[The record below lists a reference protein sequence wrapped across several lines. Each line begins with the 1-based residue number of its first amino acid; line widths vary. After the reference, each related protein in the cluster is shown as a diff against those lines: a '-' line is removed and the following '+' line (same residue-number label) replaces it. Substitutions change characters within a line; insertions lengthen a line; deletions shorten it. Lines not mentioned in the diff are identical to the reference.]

1 MAGPY
6 TAIRVLDFS
15 RDMAG
20 RYATMIMADMGAEVI
35 RVESPDAVS
44 KESTQSNRLFDRGK
58 KSIFLDLSTPDGI
71 TNLTNLLK
79 SADMLFETWLVSEAK
94 SAFLDYETV
103 SKINPFL
110 IYCSIPPYGDT
121 GPMAETPGDDGTV
134 GAFTGIHEGQGGET
148 GTPLFVRLPLVS
160 YGTAFSICLAGSSAL
175 LERNQSGMGQ
185 KVVVPLYSGSAIIQ
199 ATSFIDGVNVPAPR
213 KRPASASGGLP
224 TYRLY
229 KCINDEWL
237 FMACGTNVFWN
248 KMCITL
254 EQYEF
259 LEDKRFLNAPWGI
272 SMDDWHVIS
281 EVLEPLFASNTRDH
295 WLKVLRDGDVPC
307 GPAETREWFR
317 NHPQAIYNGMMV
329 TIEDPILGT
338 TEQPAPPIEMSES
351 APKIQ
356 GPAPIPGS
364 TDIANVSGRKPNLPS
379 TGARKSHPLEGLK
392 IIDLTGYIAGSYGT
406 RLLAN
411 LGAEVLKIESF
422 AGDGFRQNSA
432 AFQGWNQG
440 KQGMILN
447 LKEPEGL
454 AIFHDLVKDADIV
467 AENFRGGIA
476 KRLEVDYE
484 DLCKINPSLIYSTVT
499 GYGSSGPSSHLPT
512 FDPLIQAQGG
522 AMRDQGGDGDPVFLR
537 IAASDYSS
545 AILSAFAMV
554 SALYH
559 RDRTGNGQ
567 RVEISLVNSAF
578 AYQAAEYFEYPG
590 KKENPRLGTVG
601 HSADY
606 RLYQTSD
613 GWIFLSCKE
622 PAEWLKMCRALGID
636 NLFRYSD
643 TSLRIQEDAQ
653 LNTRLES
660 IFACGTVS
668 EWILTLRK
676 YGVKCSESQSI
687 TRIHDQPQAQAL
699 GLLTTDMAFGNLG
712 EIRVMGIPF
721 QFSRTPGKLDI
732 PAPDHGEHTDTVL
745 GSLGFNSSQIFDF
758 RERQIVG

>member
-1 MAGPY
+1 
-6 TAIRVLDFS
+6 
-15 RDMAG
+15 MAG
-20 RYATMIMADMGAEVI
+20 RYATMMMADMGAEVI
-35 RVESPDAVS
+35 RVESPDAVAN
-44 KESTQSNRLFDRGK
+44 ESNRSNRLFDRGK
-58 KSIFLDLSTPDGI
+58 KSIFLDLSSPEGMI
-71 TNLTNLLK
+71 RLTDILK

-110 IYCSIPPYGDT
+110 IYCSTPPYGDT
-121 GPMAETPGDDGTV
+121 GPMAEIPGDDGTV

-160 YGTAFSICLAGSSAL
+160 YGTAFSICLAGASAL
-175 LERNQSGMGQ
+175 LERNQSGIGQ
-185 KVVVPLYSGSAIIQ
+185 NVTVPLYSGSAIIQ

-213 KRPASASGGLP
+213 KRPPSASGGLP

-229 KCINDEWL
+229 KCSDDWL
-237 FMACGTNVFWN
+237 FMACGNNVFWN
-248 KMCITL
+248 KMCIAL

-259 LEDKRFLNAPWGI
+259 LEDERFTNAPWGI

-281 EVLEPLFASNTRDH
+281 EVLEPLFASNTREH
-295 WLKVLRDGDVPC
+295 WLKVLHDGDVPC
-307 GPAETREWFR
+307 GPAETREWFK
-317 NHPQAIYNGMMV
+317 NHPQAIYNGMMATV
-329 TIEDPILGT
+329 EDPILGL
-338 TEQPAPPIEMSES
+338 TEQPGPPIEMSES
-351 APKIQ
+351 VPAIQ

-364 TDIANVSGRKPNLPS
+364 TNVINVSEKSPNVPS
-379 TGARKSHPLEGLK
+379 PGTSKNHPLEGIK

-447 LKEPEGL
+447 LKDPEGL

-476 KRLEVDYE
+476 KRLKVDYE
-484 DLCKINPSLIYSTVT
+484 DLQKINPSLIYSTVT

-537 IAASDYSS
+537 VAASDYSS
-545 AILSAFAMV
+545 AILSAFGMV

-567 RVEISLVNSAF
+567 RVEVSLVNSAF
-578 AYQAAEYFEYPG
+578 AYQAAEYFDYPG
-590 KKENPRLGTVG
+590 KKDETRLGSVG

-606 RLYQTSD
+606 RLYKASD

-622 PAEWLKMCRALGID
+622 PSEWLKMCKALGQD
-636 NLFRYSD
+636 NLSMYSD
-643 TSLRIQEDAQ
+643 VSIRIQADTQ
-653 LNTRLES
+653 LNPWLEA
-660 IFACGTVS
+660 IFATGTVS
-668 EWILTLRK
+668 KWITTLRSHD
-676 YGVKCSESQSI
+676 VKCSESQSI
-687 TRIHDQPQAQAL
+687 TRIHKEPQAQAL
-699 GLLTTDMAFGNLG
+699 GLLTTDMAFGELG
-712 EIRVMGIPF
+712 EIRTMGIPF
-721 QFSRTPGKLDI
+721 QFSRTSGKLDI
-732 PAPDHGEHTDTVL
+732 PAPDHGEHTDEIL
-745 GSLGFNSSQIFDF
+745 DSLGFDNTQIFDF
-758 RERQIVG
+758 RERGIVG

>member
-1 MAGPY
+1 
-6 TAIRVLDFS
+6 
-15 RDMAG
+15 
-20 RYATMIMADMGAEVI
+20 
-35 RVESPDAVS
+35 
-44 KESTQSNRLFDRGK
+44 
-58 KSIFLDLSTPDGI
+58 
-71 TNLTNLLK
+71 
-79 SADMLFETWLVSEAK
+79 
-94 SAFLDYETV
+94 
-103 SKINPFL
+103 
-110 IYCSIPPYGDT
+110 
-121 GPMAETPGDDGTV
+121 
-134 GAFTGIHEGQGGET
+134 
-148 GTPLFVRLPLVS
+148 
-160 YGTAFSICLAGSSAL
+160 
-175 LERNQSGMGQ
+175 
-185 KVVVPLYSGSAIIQ
+185 
-199 ATSFIDGVNVPAPR
+199 
-213 KRPASASGGLP
+213 
-224 TYRLY
+224 
-229 KCINDEWL
+229 
-237 FMACGTNVFWN
+237 
-248 KMCITL
+248 
-254 EQYEF
+254 
-259 LEDKRFLNAPWGI
+259 
-272 SMDDWHVIS
+272 
-281 EVLEPLFASNTRDH
+281 
-295 WLKVLRDGDVPC
+295 
-307 GPAETREWFR
+307 
-317 NHPQAIYNGMMV
+317 
-329 TIEDPILGT
+329 
-338 TEQPAPPIEMSES
+338 
-351 APKIQ
+351 
-356 GPAPIPGS
+356 
-364 TDIANVSGRKPNLPS
+364 
-379 TGARKSHPLEGLK
+379 
-392 IIDLTGYIAGSYGT
+392 
-406 RLLAN
+406 
-411 LGAEVLKIESF
+411 
-422 AGDGFRQNSA
+422 
-432 AFQGWNQG
+432 
-440 KQGMILN
+440 MILN

-636 NLFRYSD
+636 NLSRYSD

>member
-6 TAIRVLDFS
+6 TDIRVLDFS

-20 RYATMIMADMGAEVI
+20 RYATMMMADMGAEVI

-44 KESTQSNRLFDRGK
+44 NESNQSNRLFDRGK
-58 KSIFLDLSTPDGI
+58 KSIFLDLSSPEGMTR
-71 TNLTNLLK
+71 LTDILK

-110 IYCSIPPYGDT
+110 IYCSTPPYGDT
-121 GPMAETPGDDGTV
+121 GPMAEIPGDDGTV

-160 YGTAFSICLAGSSAL
+160 YGTAFSICLAGASAL
-175 LERNQSGMGQ
+175 LERNQSGIGQ
-185 KVVVPLYSGSAIIQ
+185 NVTVPLYSGSAIIQ

-229 KCINDEWL
+229 KCSDDWL
-237 FMACGTNVFWN
+237 FMACGNNVFWN
-248 KMCITL
+248 KMCIAL

-259 LEDKRFLNAPWGI
+259 LEDERFTNAPWGI

-281 EVLEPLFASNTRDH
+281 EVLEPLFGSNTREH

-307 GPAETREWFR
+307 GPAETREWFK
-317 NHPQAIYNGMMV
+317 NHPQAIYNGMMTTV
-329 TIEDPILGT
+329 EDPLLGL
-338 TEQPAPPIEMSES
+338 TEQPGPPIEMSES
-351 APKIQ
+351 VPAIQ

-364 TDIANVSGRKPNLPS
+364 TNVINVSEKSPNVPS
-379 TGARKSHPLEGLK
+379 PGTSKNHPLEGIK

-447 LKEPEGL
+447 LKDPEGL
-454 AIFHDLVKDADIV
+454 AIVHDLVQDADIV

-476 KRLEVDYE
+476 KRLKVDYE
-484 DLCKINPSLIYSTVT
+484 DLRKINPSLIYSTVT

-537 IAASDYSS
+537 VAASDYSS
-545 AILSAFAMV
+545 AILSAFGMV

-567 RVEISLVNSAF
+567 RVEVSLVNSAF
-578 AYQAAEYFEYPG
+578 AYQAAEYFDYPG
-590 KKENPRLGTVG
+590 KKDETRLGSVG
-601 HSADY
+601 NSADY
-606 RLYQTSD
+606 RLYKASD

-622 PAEWLKMCRALGID
+622 PSEWLKMCKALGED
-636 NLFRYSD
+636 NLSMYSD
-643 TSLRIQEDAQ
+643 VSIRIQSDTQ
-653 LNTRLES
+653 LNTWLEA
-660 IFACGTVS
+660 IFATGTVS
-668 EWILTLRK
+668 KWITTLRSHD
-676 YGVKCSESQSI
+676 VKCSESQSI
-687 TRIHDQPQAQAL
+687 TRIHKEPQAEAL
-699 GLLTTDMAFGNLG
+699 GLLTTDMAFGELG
-712 EIRVMGIPF
+712 EIRAMGIPF
-721 QFSRTPGKLDI
+721 QFSRTSGKLDI
-732 PAPDHGEHTDTVL
+732 PAPDHGEHTDEIL
-745 GSLGFNSSQIFDF
+745 DSLGFDNTQIFDF
-758 RERQIVG
+758 RERGIVG

>member
-6 TAIRVLDFS
+6 TDIRVLDFS

-20 RYATMIMADMGAEVI
+20 RYATMMMADMGAEVI

-44 KESTQSNRLFDRGK
+44 NESNQSNRLFDRGK
-58 KSIFLDLSTPDGI
+58 KSIFLDLSSPEGMI
-71 TNLTNLLK
+71 RLTDILK
-79 SADMLFETWLVSEAK
+79 SADMLFETWLLSEAK

-110 IYCSIPPYGDT
+110 IYCSTPPYGDT
-121 GPMAETPGDDGTV
+121 GPMAESPGDDGTV
-134 GAFTGIHEGQGGET
+134 GAFTGIHEGQGGEP

-160 YGTAFSICLAGSSAL
+160 YGTAFSICLAGASAL
-175 LERNQSGMGQ
+175 LERNQSGIGQ
-185 KVVVPLYSGSAIIQ
+185 NVTVPLYSGSAIIQ

-229 KCINDEWL
+229 KCSDDWL
-237 FMACGTNVFWN
+237 FMACGNNVFWN
-248 KMCITL
+248 KMCIAL

-259 LEDKRFLNAPWGI
+259 LEDERFTNAPWGI

-281 EVLEPLFASNTRDH
+281 EVLEPLFGSNTREH

-307 GPAETREWFR
+307 GPAETREWFK
-317 NHPQAIYNGMMV
+317 NHPQAIYNRMMTTV
-329 TIEDPILGT
+329 EDPILGL
-338 TEQPAPPIEMSES
+338 TEQPGPPIEMSES
-351 APKIQ
+351 VPAIQ

-364 TDIANVSGRKPNLPS
+364 TSVINVSEKSPNVPS
-379 TGARKSHPLEGLK
+379 PGTSKNHPLEGIK

-447 LKEPEGL
+447 LKDPEGL
-454 AIFHDLVKDADIV
+454 AIFHDLVKDSDIV

-476 KRLEVDYE
+476 KRLKVDYE
-484 DLCKINPSLIYSTVT
+484 DLRKINPSLIYSTVT

-537 IAASDYSS
+537 VAASDYSS
-545 AILSAFAMV
+545 AILSAFGMV

-567 RVEISLVNSAF
+567 RVEVSLVNSAF
-578 AYQAAEYFEYPG
+578 AYQAAEYFDYPG
-590 KKENPRLGTVG
+590 KKDQTRLGSVG

-606 RLYQTSD
+606 RLYKASD

-622 PAEWLKMCRALGID
+622 PSEWLKMSKALGED
-636 NLFRYSD
+636 NLSMYSD
-643 TSLRIQEDAQ
+643 VSKRIQADTH
-653 LNTRLES
+653 LNTWLEA
-660 IFACGTVS
+660 IFATGTVS
-668 EWILTLRK
+668 KWITTLRNHD
-676 YGVKCSESQSI
+676 VKCSESQSI
-687 TRIHDQPQAQAL
+687 TRIHKEPQAEAL
-699 GLLTTDMAFGNLG
+699 GLLTTDMAFGELG
-712 EIRVMGIPF
+712 EIRAMGIPF
-721 QFSRTPGKLDI
+721 QFSRTSGKLDI
-732 PAPDHGEHTDTVL
+732 PAPDHGEHTDEIL
-745 GSLGFNSSQIFDF
+745 DSLGFDSTQIFDF
-758 RERQIVG
+758 RERGIVG

>member
-6 TAIRVLDFS
+6 TDIRVLDFS

-20 RYATMIMADMGAEVI
+20 RYATMMMADMGAEVI

-44 KESTQSNRLFDRGK
+44 NESNQSNRLFDRGK
-58 KSIFLDLSTPDGI
+58 KSIFLDLSSPEGMI
-71 TNLTNLLK
+71 RLTDILK
-79 SADMLFETWLVSEAK
+79 SADMLFETWLLSEAK

-110 IYCSIPPYGDT
+110 IYCSTPPYGDT
-121 GPMAETPGDDGTV
+121 GPMAEIPGDDGTV

-160 YGTAFSICLAGSSAL
+160 YGTAFSICLAGASAL
-175 LERNQSGMGQ
+175 LERNQSGIGQ
-185 KVVVPLYSGSAIIQ
+185 NVTVPLYSGSAIIQ

-229 KCINDEWL
+229 KCSDDWL
-237 FMACGTNVFWN
+237 FMACGNNVFWN
-248 KMCITL
+248 KMCIAL

-259 LEDKRFLNAPWGI
+259 LEDERFTNAPWGI

-281 EVLEPLFASNTRDH
+281 EVLEPLFGSNTREH

-307 GPAETREWFR
+307 GPAETREWFK
-317 NHPQAIYNGMMV
+317 NHPQAIYNGMMTTV
-329 TIEDPILGT
+329 EDPILGL
-338 TEQPAPPIEMSES
+338 TEQPGPPIEMSES
-351 APKIQ
+351 VPAIQ

-364 TDIANVSGRKPNLPS
+364 TSVINVSEKSPNVPS
-379 TGARKSHPLEGLK
+379 PGTSKNHPLEGIK

-447 LKEPEGL
+447 LKDPEGL
-454 AIFHDLVKDADIV
+454 AIFHDLVKDSDIV

-476 KRLEVDYE
+476 KRLKVDYE
-484 DLCKINPSLIYSTVT
+484 DLRKINPSLIYSTVT

-537 IAASDYSS
+537 VAASDYSS
-545 AILSAFAMV
+545 AILSAFGMV

-567 RVEISLVNSAF
+567 RVEVSLVNSAF
-578 AYQAAEYFEYPG
+578 AYQAAEYFDYPG
-590 KKENPRLGTVG
+590 KKDQARLGSVG

-606 RLYQTSD
+606 RLYKASD

-622 PAEWLKMCRALGID
+622 PSEWLKMSKALGED
-636 NLFRYSD
+636 NLSMYSD
-643 TSLRIQEDAQ
+643 VSKRIQADTH
-653 LNTRLES
+653 LNTWLEA
-660 IFACGTVS
+660 IFATGTVS
-668 EWILTLRK
+668 KWITTLRNHD
-676 YGVKCSESQSI
+676 VKCSESQSI
-687 TRIHDQPQAQAL
+687 TRIHKEPQAEAL
-699 GLLTTDMAFGNLG
+699 GLLTTDMAFGELG
-712 EIRVMGIPF
+712 EIRAMGIPF
-721 QFSRTPGKLDI
+721 QFSRTSGKLDI
-732 PAPDHGEHTDTVL
+732 PAPDHGEHTDEIL
-745 GSLGFNSSQIFDF
+745 DSLGFDSTQIFDF
-758 RERQIVG
+758 RERGIVG

>member
-1 MAGPY
+1 
-6 TAIRVLDFS
+6 
-15 RDMAG
+15 MAG
-20 RYATMIMADMGAEVI
+20 RYATMMMADMGAEVI
-35 RVESPDAVS
+35 RVESPDAVAN
-44 KESTQSNRLFDRGK
+44 ESNRSNRLFDRGK
-58 KSIFLDLSTPDGI
+58 KSIFLDLSSPEGMTR
-71 TNLTNLLK
+71 LTDILK

-110 IYCSIPPYGDT
+110 IYCSTPPYGDT
-121 GPMAETPGDDGTV
+121 GPMAEIPGDDGTV

-160 YGTAFSICLAGSSAL
+160 YGTAFSICLAGASAL
-175 LERNQSGMGQ
+175 LERNQSGIGQ
-185 KVVVPLYSGSAIIQ
+185 NVTVPLYSGSAIIQ

-213 KRPASASGGLP
+213 KRPPSASGGLP

-229 KCINDEWL
+229 KCSDDWL
-237 FMACGTNVFWN
+237 FMACGNNVFWN
-248 KMCITL
+248 KMCIAL

-259 LEDKRFLNAPWGI
+259 LEDERFTNAPWGI

-281 EVLEPLFASNTRDH
+281 EVLEPLFASNTREH
-295 WLKVLRDGDVPC
+295 WLKVLHDGDVPC
-307 GPAETREWFR
+307 GPAETREWFK
-317 NHPQAIYNGMMV
+317 NHPQAIYNGMMATV
-329 TIEDPILGT
+329 EDPILGL
-338 TEQPAPPIEMSES
+338 TEQPGPPIEMSES
-351 APKIQ
+351 VPAIQ

-364 TDIANVSGRKPNLPS
+364 TNVINVSEKSPNVPS
-379 TGARKSHPLEGLK
+379 PGTSKNHPLEGIK

-447 LKEPEGL
+447 LKDPEGL

-476 KRLEVDYE
+476 KRLKVDYE
-484 DLCKINPSLIYSTVT
+484 DLQKINPSLIYSTVT

-537 IAASDYSS
+537 VAASDYSS
-545 AILSAFAMV
+545 AILSAFGMV

-567 RVEISLVNSAF
+567 RVEVSLVNSAF
-578 AYQAAEYFEYPG
+578 AYQAAEYFDYPG
-590 KKENPRLGTVG
+590 KKDETRLGSVG

-606 RLYQTSD
+606 RLYKASD

-622 PAEWLKMCRALGID
+622 PSEWLKMCKALGQD
-636 NLFRYSD
+636 NLSMYSD
-643 TSLRIQEDAQ
+643 VSIRIQADTQ
-653 LNTRLES
+653 LNPWLEA
-660 IFACGTVS
+660 IFATGTVS
-668 EWILTLRK
+668 KWITTLRSHD
-676 YGVKCSESQSI
+676 VKCSESQSI
-687 TRIHDQPQAQAL
+687 TRIHKEPQAQAL
-699 GLLTTDMAFGNLG
+699 GLLTTDMAFGELG
-712 EIRVMGIPF
+712 EIRTMGIPF
-721 QFSRTPGKLDI
+721 QFSRTSGKLDI
-732 PAPDHGEHTDTVL
+732 PAPDHGEHTDEIL
-745 GSLGFNSSQIFDF
+745 DSLGFDNTQIFDF
-758 RERQIVG
+758 RERGIVG

>member
-6 TAIRVLDFS
+6 TDIRVLDFS

-20 RYATMIMADMGAEVI
+20 RYATMMMADMGAEVI
-35 RVESPDAVS
+35 RVESPDAVAN
-44 KESTQSNRLFDRGK
+44 ESNRSNRLFDRGK
-58 KSIFLDLSTPDGI
+58 KSIFLDLSSPEGMI
-71 TNLTNLLK
+71 RLTDILK

-110 IYCSIPPYGDT
+110 IYCSTPPYGDT
-121 GPMAETPGDDGTV
+121 GPMAEIPGDDGTV

-160 YGTAFSICLAGSSAL
+160 YGTAFSICLAGASAL
-175 LERNQSGMGQ
+175 LERNQSGIGQ
-185 KVVVPLYSGSAIIQ
+185 NVTVPLYSGSAIIQ

-213 KRPASASGGLP
+213 KRPPSASGGLP

-229 KCINDEWL
+229 KCSDDWL
-237 FMACGTNVFWN
+237 FMACGNNVFWN
-248 KMCITL
+248 KMCIAL

-259 LEDKRFLNAPWGI
+259 LEDERFTNAPWGI

-281 EVLEPLFASNTRDH
+281 EVLEPLFASNTREH
-295 WLKVLRDGDVPC
+295 WLKVLHDGDVPC
-307 GPAETREWFR
+307 GPAETREWFK
-317 NHPQAIYNGMMV
+317 NHPQAIYNGMMATV
-329 TIEDPILGT
+329 EDPILGL
-338 TEQPAPPIEMSES
+338 TEQPGPPIEMSES
-351 APKIQ
+351 VPAIQ

-364 TDIANVSGRKPNLPS
+364 TNVINVSEKSPNVPS
-379 TGARKSHPLEGLK
+379 PGTSKNHPLEGIK

-447 LKEPEGL
+447 LKDPEGL
-454 AIFHDLVKDADIV
+454 GIFHDLIKDADIV

-476 KRLEVDYE
+476 KRLKVDYE
-484 DLCKINPSLIYSTVT
+484 DLQKINPSLIYSTVT

-537 IAASDYSS
+537 VAASDYSS
-545 AILSAFAMV
+545 AILSAFGMV

-567 RVEISLVNSAF
+567 RVEVSLVNSAF
-578 AYQAAEYFEYPG
+578 AYQAAEYFDYPG
-590 KKENPRLGTVG
+590 KKDETRLGSVG

-606 RLYQTSD
+606 RLYKASD

-622 PAEWLKMCRALGID
+622 PSEWLKMCKALGQD
-636 NLFRYSD
+636 NLSMYSD
-643 TSLRIQEDAQ
+643 VSIRIQADTQ
-653 LNTRLES
+653 LNPWLEA
-660 IFACGTVS
+660 IFATGTVS
-668 EWILTLRK
+668 KWITTLR
-676 YGVKCSESQSI
+676 GHDVKCSESQSI
-687 TRIHDQPQAQAL
+687 TRIHKEPQAQAL
-699 GLLTTDMAFGNLG
+699 GLLTTDMAFGELG
-712 EIRVMGIPF
+712 EIRTMGIPF
-721 QFSRTPGKLDI
+721 QFSRTSGKLDI
-732 PAPDHGEHTDTVL
+732 PAPDHGEHTDEIL
-745 GSLGFNSSQIFDF
+745 DSLGFDNTQIFDF
-758 RERQIVG
+758 RERGIVG